1 MPRLRGRTVPTE
13 AQAIALLPQV
23 GPGFRRPVP
32 TALLALWLYL
42 PVDLKTPH
50 GLRRFQSSL
59 KASLDDCRAATHRD
73 IHGDVR
79 PGANAGSWL
88 GAMGYLALLDQIGG
102 AVESLAPRQAVAPG
116 TSHVEQALAHFS
128 SLPADDRVCL
138 FALRNSLTHHFSL
151 VNLPRGWK
159 GQSLRNLPDR
169 QRQLTRLFTLSR
181 GEPRLI
187 QPPISSWDPTRPN
200 TTGTATTVDVQLM
213 GDLAE
218 EVVRELYRHFEAGAL
233 RIRVDPPITPA
244 RWRAGRF
251 FSFMV

>member
-1 MPRLRGRTVPTE
+1 MPRLRRRAVPTE
-13 AQAIALLPQV
+13 AQTIALLPQIRAGV
-23 GPGFRRPVP
+23 RRPAP
-32 TALLALWLYL
+32 TALLTLWLYL
-42 PVDLKTPH
+42 PVDLKTPR

-73 IHGDVR
+73 AHGDVR
-79 PGANAGSWL
+79 PGAHAGSWL

-102 AVESLAPRQAVAPG
+102 SVESLAPRQAVAPS
-116 TSHVEQALAHFS
+116 TSHVEHALAQFS
-128 SLPADDRVCL
+128 SLPADDGVCL

-159 GQSLRNLPDR
+159 GQSLRRLSGR

-200 TTGTATTVDVQLM
+200 TPGTATTVDVQLM

-218 EVVRELYRHFEAGAL
+218 EVVRALYRHFETGAL
-233 RIRVDPPITPA
+233 RIRVDLPITPP
-244 RWRAGRF
+244 RWRVGRF